1 MEAPVF
7 EKPMYRRPM
16 RGKLAKDPMKRELVI
31 DKGIPVAVDSARS
44 NESLIVAE
52 IGAGIMGLEVVKDT
66 RFTQKSMLVVL
77 KSVTER

>member
-7 EKPMYRRPM
+7 EKTIYRRPV

-31 DKGIPVAVDSARS
+31 DEGVPVAVDAARS
-44 NESLIVAE
+44 NESLVVTK
-52 IGAGIMGLEVVKDT
+52 IGARIMTLEVVKDT